1 LKSIW
6 DKIVRLRDGQ
16 PTIIRTIDL
25 NIPVVQT
32 LKEKDIYVA
41 CANCFEYH
49 SDAIHTAFEEYNIPF
64 LSRSDAY
71 NGVNYDE
78 DLRDKGTYNRMAIP

>member
-1 LKSIW
+1 M
-6 DKIVRLRDGQ
+6 
-16 PTIIRTIDL
+16 DL
-25 NIPVVQT
+25 YIPVVQT

-41 CANCFEYH
+41 CAKCFEYH
-49 SDAIHTAFEEYNIPF
+49 SDAIHTASEENNIPF

-78 DLRDKGTYNRMAIP
+78 DRAIKDTYNQKAIPQVILVRGF

>member
-1 LKSIW
+1 
-6 DKIVRLRDGQ
+6 
-16 PTIIRTIDL
+16 
-25 NIPVVQT
+25 

-41 CANCFEYH
+41 CAKCFEYH
-49 SDAIHTAFEEYNIPF
+49 SDAIHTASEEYNIPF

-78 DLRDKGTYNRMAIP
+78 ELRDKGYIQSDGYTPSDLSARVLTKLLAQMGYEPVPLP

>member
-1 LKSIW
+1 M
-6 DKIVRLRDGQ
+6 
-16 PTIIRTIDL
+16 DL
-25 NIPVVQT
+25 YIPVVQT

-41 CANCFEYH
+41 CAKSFEYH
-49 SDAIHTAFEEYNIPF
+49 SDAIHTASEENNIPF

-78 DLRDKGTYNRMAIP
+78 DRAIKDTYNQMAIPQVILVRGF